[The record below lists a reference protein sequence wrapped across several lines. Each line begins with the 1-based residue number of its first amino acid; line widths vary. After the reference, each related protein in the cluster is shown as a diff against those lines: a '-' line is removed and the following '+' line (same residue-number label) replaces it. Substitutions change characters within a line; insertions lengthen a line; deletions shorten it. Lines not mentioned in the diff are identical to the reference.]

1 MNGAQHGAEGDDSKG
16 TLPARPFRSGFPGVF
31 ALRGVLAA
39 TGLAGA
45 VLLALATV
53 TAVIRITV
61 GTAARTSAADAAGS
75 GWDRHGPAL
84 LVLMLLALWLLA
96 GALRGSTVAKAGLAV
111 VGAAALGIAIVADR
125 PHIHDPGAA
134 GDVYAEATARPGIGY
149 YLETLGGAL
158 LLVSGGALLALGEG
172 GAPRPAHNDDG
183 RPLRSGRRT
192 EA

>member
-1 MNGAQHGAEGDDSKG
+1 
-16 TLPARPFRSGFPGVF
+16 LPARPFRSALPGLLP
-31 ALRGVLAA
+31 LRGALAA

-61 GTAARTSAADAAGS
+61 GTSARTSADVADS

-84 LVLMLLALWLLA
+84 LVLALLALWLLA
-96 GALRGSTVAKAGLAV
+96 GALRGFTVAKAGLAV
-111 VGAAALGIAIVADR
+111 VGATALGIATVADR
-125 PHIHDPGAA
+125 PHVHDPGAA
-134 GDVYAEATARPGIGY
+134 GDVYAEATAGPGTGY

-158 LLVSGGALLALGEG
+158 LLVSGGALLVLGEG
-172 GAPRPAHNDDG
+172 GAVRAAHNDDG